1 MATTERNGAVG
12 PLLLRPG
19 LKSSTNEQT
28 GAPRAARCSPERGL
42 RVASRNVQVDISR
55 QEFAEPPIGKKRRG
69 SSAEPADDMSEARRL
84 SEAST
89 PKSPEKTLIRM
100 PSPEFSR
107 RVSPPRLQTTTRTT
121 QQTSLSPVR
130 CRRPSITTDASLL
143 PARIFRNASIE
154 DLDKFKALEVQES
167 HTCDLQPSSDGPQR
181 LGDVNA
187 LEVKGPRTSPRTRSR
202 SLHLEDQ
209 QPSSLAVQAPLSRSR
224 SRSMFAEATLSLL
237 PMIAEPTS
245 PTASP
250 MFVE

>member
-1 MATTERNGAVG
+1 MSTTERNGAVG

-42 RVASRNVQVDISR
+42 RFASRNVQVDISR

-69 SSAEPADDMSEARRL
+69 SSAEPADDMSDARRL

-107 RVSPPRLQTTTRTT
+107 RVSPPRLQTNTRTS

-130 CRRPSITTDASLL
+130 CRRPSITTDAKLL
-143 PARIFRNASIE
+143 PPRIFRNASIE

-187 LEVKGPRTSPRTRSR
+187 LEVKGPRTRSR

-209 QPSSLAVQAPLSRSR
+209 EPRSLEVQAPLSRSR
-224 SRSMFAEATLSLL
+224 SRSMFAEATLSCL

-245 PTASP
+245 PTASA
-250 MFVE
+250 VLIE